1 LVLTIPLLLKVSA
14 RCAQLGGN
22 ASKLALCRQ
31 KSVLLVGIALEMVT
45 TEQRVQ
51 LVHTAQVLG
60 SRLQV
65 NALPAIQV
73 RTA

>member
-31 KSVLLVGIALEMVT
+31 KSVLLVGIALEMA

>member
-14 RCAQLGGN
+14 RCAKLGGN

-31 KSVLLVGIALEMVT
+31 KSVLLVGIALEMA